1 MARFFTRELT
11 EQSIDF
17 CNADAAHLERAKL
30 LNGKVILCALDAPDA
45 QDVSITY
52 TFKAG
57 RCVDFL
63 YEAEAAPSSLRQR
76 PFVPLKDGLARVTAS
91 YATFVKLD
99 KGEIEPAEALNSKS
113 DSYKIEGNMIMLMPL
128 MQAVDSWTKKVRE
141 IPKQY

>member
-30 LNGKVILCALDAPDA
+30 LNGKMILCALDTPDK
-45 QDVSITY
+45 QDVFVTY

-57 RCVDFL
+57 RCIEFK
-63 YEAEAAPSSLRQR
+63 YETEAAPSALRKR
-76 PFVPLKDGLARVTAS
+76 PFVPFKDGVARVTAS
-91 YATFVKLD
+91 YTTFAKLD
-99 KGEIEPAEALNSKS
+99 KGELEPADAMNSK
-113 DSYKIEGNMIMLMPL
+113 DYKIEGNMIMLMPL

-141 IPKQY
+141 IPKEY